1 MFECGT
7 VLLVAV
13 RTAVTRCQPGA
24 LRDDQCG
31 SPVDPRSAQPC
42 SPGVDMHCDPV
53 GDGAVGAGLS
63 STLSSPLW
71 SAHRLARPSGG
82 RRAPAVGFAEVSLAC
97 REAPI
102 YKQTIA
108 RSHYRTVLV
117 MTGYS
122 VNSGWKAALV
132 YCTSGAHGCLRHV
145 VTHHP
150 RAQPWVIRS
159 GGAGHGRGGVVV
171 GAHGGCDAAG
181 VTDCPLCRWVVPT
194 TRWDGPSSG
203 GTSCGG

>member
-1 MFECGT
+1 
-7 VLLVAV
+7 
-13 RTAVTRCQPGA
+13 
-24 LRDDQCG
+24 
-31 SPVDPRSAQPC
+31 
-42 SPGVDMHCDPV
+42 MHCDPV

-71 SAHRLARPSGG
+71 SAHRLGQTCRGAG
-82 RRAPAVGFAEVSLAC
+82 RRAPAVGFAEVSSAC

-102 YKQTIA
+102 CKQTIA

-132 YCTSGAHGCLRHV
+132 YCTSGVHGSLRHV

-150 RAQPWVIRS
+150 RAQLWVIRS
-159 GGAGHGRGGVVV
+159 GGV
-171 GAHGGCDAAG
+171 GPAEAVLLSVRMVAAM
-181 VTDCPLCRWVVPT
+181 LLA
-194 TRWDGPSSG
+194 
-203 GTSCGG
+203 